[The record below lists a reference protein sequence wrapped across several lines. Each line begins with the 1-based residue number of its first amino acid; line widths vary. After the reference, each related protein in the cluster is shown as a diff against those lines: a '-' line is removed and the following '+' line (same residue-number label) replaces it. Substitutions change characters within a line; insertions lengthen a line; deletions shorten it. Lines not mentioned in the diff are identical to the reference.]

1 MTEQTPQSFYWI
13 GFLIADGS
21 FHSGGKFELGLA
33 EKDLGVIE
41 AFCEYIVGKVL
52 QLSGYA
58 EERYYSCYKM

>member
-1 MTEQTPQSFYWI
+1 MSYVMLINGNSLNRLMTEQTPQSFYWI

-41 AFCEYIVGKVL
+41 AFNLTVL
-52 QLSGYA
+52 LMPSV
-58 EERYYSCYKM
+58 